1 MIGFEWRAPVKWII
15 GTSNKLPQSLRVIS
29 RNYIYLIWGNPT
41 RCTLC
46 GRQDFT
52 IPLFSPTPVW
62 KWGNFQFTT
71 HSGPSGLAEWWPL
84 APLHC
89 NHWRFCRE
97 KVVAWI
103 CGLLSLCESSPQANH
118 QFKITKEQRVPH
130 SAITRIAGGIASE
143 GLTTPHPISGERQRS
158 EVRSSKNVLSPG
170 LPMQNRRT
178 LYKLRIL
185 HNIICFNAL
194 IYTN

>member
-15 GTSNKLPQSLRVIS
+15 GTSNKLPQTLRVIS

-41 RCTLC
+41 RYTLC

-52 IPLFSPTPVW
+52 IPLFSSTLVW

-71 HSGPSGLAEWWPL
+71 RSGPSGLAEWWPL

-89 NHWRFCRE
+89 NQWRFCRE
-97 KVVAWI
+97 KSASDIRKAAAVGRQQAARMSWVLVFRCKIGA
-103 CGLLSLCESSPQANH
+103 LSTNYA
-118 QFKITKEQRVPH
+118 
-130 SAITRIAGGIASE
+130 
-143 GLTTPHPISGERQRS
+143 
-158 EVRSSKNVLSPG
+158 
-170 LPMQNRRT
+170 
-178 LYKLRIL
+178 YY
-185 HNIICFNAL
+185 IICFNAL

>member
-15 GTSNKLPQSLRVIS
+15 GTSNKLPQTLRVIS
-29 RNYIYLIWGNPT
+29 RNYIYLIWGIPT
-41 RCTLC
+41 RYTLC

-71 HSGPSGLAEWWPL
+71 HRGPSGLAWPMARL
-84 APLHC
+84 QC

-97 KVVAWI
+97 KSTSDIYIILA
-103 CGLLSLCESSPQANH
+103 SRYQESGSGQKA
-118 QFKITKEQRVPH
+118 
-130 SAITRIAGGIASE
+130 AS
-143 GLTTPHPISGERQRS
+143 R
-158 EVRSSKNVLSPG
+158 KNVLVFRCKIGALST
-170 LPMQNRRT
+170 N
-178 LYKLRIL
+178 YAYY
-185 HNIICFNAL
+185 IICFNAL